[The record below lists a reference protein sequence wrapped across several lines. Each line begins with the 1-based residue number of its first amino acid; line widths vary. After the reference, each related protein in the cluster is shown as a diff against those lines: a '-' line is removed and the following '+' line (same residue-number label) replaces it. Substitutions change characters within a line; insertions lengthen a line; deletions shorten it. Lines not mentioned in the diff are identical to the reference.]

1 MQQSNI
7 RSLFSNVRYPTYRSD
22 VFPTFTN
29 FQWFDEKV
37 YLDFQPIGENGKL
50 SNLSHQEDRAI
61 VRIIANS
68 FHGVAT

>member
-1 MQQSNI
+1 MLLSNGTLSYI
-7 RSLFSNVRYPTYRSD
+7 RSLFSNVRYLTYRSD

-29 FQWFDEKV
+29 
-37 YLDFQPIGENGKL
+37 FQPIGENGKL